1 MATIGDVAREAGVSR
16 STVSSVLT
24 GRKFVTPETRERIQ
38 AAIDRLQFSVNAGA
52 RALATSRTMTLG
64 VVVRLHQGEFD
75 PALAAYLFAL
85 SDAARERGYSIVLLT
100 DVDGVEAVRRVIAG
114 RQVDGLVLLSVV
126 NDDPRLE
133 PIQAAGFPAVLIGMP
148 DDPRG
153 IDAVDLDFAAG
164 AGILVDHLADCGHTE
179 ASFVKWP
186 DSLYA
191 SGSTYALRFAAAA
204 RTRAAERG
212 VHLVEHALPID
223 PSLARRH
230 LGSLVRDRG
239 NPRALL
245 VHNDTAVAMLPL
257 VLHDVGLEMPADVS
271 VVSLHSAELAQMF
284 ALDVTSVASTPL
296 VVSAAAVELLVERL
310 EHPESEARSQL
321 VAPTLLTRGSVAGAG
336 ETTPD
341 PA

>member
-1 MATIGDVAREAGVSR
+1 
-16 STVSSVLT
+16 
-24 GRKFVTPETRERIQ
+24 
-38 AAIDRLQFSVNAGA
+38 
-52 RALATSRTMTLG
+52 MTLG

-75 PALAAYLFAL
+75 PALEAYLFAL

-164 AGILVDHLADCGHTE
+164 ARILIDHLADCGHVD
-179 ASFVKWP
+179 AMFVKWP
-186 DSLYA
+186 NSFYT
-191 SGSTYALRFAAAA
+191 SGSTYALRFAEAA
-204 RTRAAERG
+204 RARAKERSIR
-212 VHLVEHALPID
+212 LVERPLPVE
-223 PSLARRH
+223 PSKAREH
-230 LGSLVRDRG
+230 LRELVQDAD
-239 NPRALL
+239 NPRALI

-257 VLHDVGLEMPADVS
+257 VLHDLGLSMPTDLS

-284 ALDVTSVASTPL
+284 ALDVTSVASSPL

-310 EHPESEARSQL
+310 AQPESDAQSQL
-321 VAPTLLTRGSVAGAG
+321 VAPTLISRGSVSLEAGDATLQRG
-336 ETTPD
+336 
-341 PA
+341 